1 VNKKWR
7 KNLISVLIA
16 LYVLA
21 AVGCL
26 VVSDRAVQ
34 SLLTSI
40 RVVNLSQET
49 QSGRATIDME
59 VAALQQQVDN
69 LKVTV
74 ATLER
79 RTYPS
84 LQELKGLETR
94 HHLSIFQMER
104 VTNPKEAKPG
114 LLRYNAVVTGTVGSV
129 VRFLEELERGFITQS
144 DQVVIR
150 PAVEDGSL
158 VALGMTLLLREE

>member
-1 VNKKWR
+1 VNKHWR
-7 KNLISVLIA
+7 KNLVFVLIA
-16 LYVLA
+16 LFVLVA
-21 AVGCL
+21 AGCL

-34 SLLTSI
+34 SLLTSL
-40 RVVNLSQET
+40 RVVNLSQEA
-49 QSGRATIDME
+49 QSGRATIDRE
-59 VAALQQQVDN
+59 VAALGQQVEN
-69 LKVTV
+69 LKTTV

-79 RTYPS
+79 RAYPN
-84 LQELKGLETR
+84 LQELKALETR

-114 LLRYNAVVTGTVGSV
+114 LLRYNAVVTGTAGSV
-129 VRFLEELERGFITQS
+129 VRFLEDLERDFITQS

-150 PAVEDGSL
+150 PAMEDGSL